1 MQRQSIGSPG
11 SKIQIKG
18 GVFAGGAAV
27 AVSEVEEE
35 EVKAEKPIRSSLRA
49 DRSIHLIPLLTIL
62 CFLVLYLLSHDPS
75 PNDLASFGIGARL
88 LDAKAVS
95 VAEIGRHDVSSV
107 VAAVRSNRGLKE
119 EEEGKG
125 KLRHRKL
132 GLL

>member
-18 GVFAGGAAV
+18 GVFTGGAAA
-27 AVSEVEEE
+27 AVSEAEAEEE

-49 DRSIHLIPLLTIL
+49 DRSIHLIPLLTII

-95 VAEIGRHDVSSV
+95 VAEIGRHDVSGV
-107 VAAVRSNRGLKE
+107 AAAVRNNRGLKE
-119 EEEGKG
+119 EEG